1 MNNVEIEW
9 INNNNDLPLPSKA
22 TNGSAGFDVY
32 AAVNETT
39 ILEPMQRKLIPLGFR
54 MKIPSNIEI
63 QIRPRSGNALNYGVT
78 ILNSPGTI
86 DSDYRGEIGVILIN
100 LGNANFIIKRGDR
113 IAQLIF
119 SNFLSPRIVKKI
131 VDINTNRSENGFGS
145 TGKN

>member
-1 MNNVEIEW
+1 MNNIEIEW
-9 INNNNDLPLPSKA
+9 VNNNNDLPLPSKA
-22 TNGSAGFDVY
+22 TNGSAGYDVY
-32 AAVNETT
+32 AAVKDST

-54 MKIPSNIEI
+54 MKIPSNFEI
-63 QIRPRSGNALNYGVT
+63 QIRPRSGISLNYGIT

-100 LGNANFIIKRGDR
+100 LGNSNFIIKRGDR

-119 SNFLSPRIVKKI
+119 SNTLSPQIVEKV
-131 VDINTNRSENGFGS
+131 VDVNTNRSESGFGS